1 MGELNWIES
10 FVHNLNSVFLTQEHR
25 CQHVAGESL
34 QRVDFT
40 TSLPLRLSAIFTS
53 TRWQQRQILQTLVS
67 VCAGGIQF
75 LHQTRQKRI
84 IQLKH
89 NIYLNSGA
97 LYYQWYLRSQI
108 MQKQFWLRTHDFLLF
123 HPPQCYSFMQI
134 SSIPAV
140 GEIRIWVWL
149 LQTKHCSFIGVI
161 YFHWVQDLNTTLN

>member
-1 MGELNWIES
+1 MLHKSYLCQNIEGSGRRARCISFLCPACWTPPTGKRHRVANAYLDSHLYSAMGELNWIES
-10 FVHNLNSVFLTQEHR
+10 FVSNLNSVFLTQEHR

-53 TRWQQRQILQTLVS
+53 TRWQQRHRNRLQILQTLVS

-97 LYYQWYLRSQI
+97 LYYQ
-108 MQKQFWLRTHDFLLF
+108 
-123 HPPQCYSFMQI
+123 
-134 SSIPAV
+134 
-140 GEIRIWVWL
+140 
-149 LQTKHCSFIGVI
+149 
-161 YFHWVQDLNTTLN
+161 